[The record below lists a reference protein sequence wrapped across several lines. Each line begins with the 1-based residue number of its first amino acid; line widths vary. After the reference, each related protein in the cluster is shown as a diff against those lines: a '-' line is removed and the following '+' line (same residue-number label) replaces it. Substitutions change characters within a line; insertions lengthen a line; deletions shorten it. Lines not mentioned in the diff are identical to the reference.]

1 LAGTEFMDRLDYYA
15 NSWLPARDLVIK
27 ALHERDDVDPSG
39 KILLFEQFCPWKV
52 CAILLSVS
60 VIDAESN
67 IGTSL

>member
-1 LAGTEFMDRLDYYA
+1 MDRLDYYA

-52 CAILLSVS
+52 CANPTFSGVLTLRM
-60 VIDAESN
+60 
-67 IGTSL
+67 T